1 MKRSYAFTEIIA
13 LILLMFTL
21 SACGDSEFGL
31 SKNTEKH
38 MTIVAKDADKDAFF
52 MVGTL
57 EVDAGDQIFIT
68 SNLKSGQIKVEIVGA
83 PEENIDQFPEIDST
97 SSFTARITGSSNTSG
112 TVPAGSY
119 MLRATC
125 MEKADGTIQI
135 EVKP

>member
-1 MKRSYAFTEIIA
+1 
-13 LILLMFTL
+13 MFTL
-21 SACGDSEFGL
+21 SACGGSEFGL
-31 SKNTEKH
+31 SKNTVKQ
-38 MTIVAKDADKDAFF
+38 MTIKAKDADKDAFF

-57 EVDAGDQIFIT
+57 EIDEGEQIIIT
-68 SNLKSGQIKVEIVGA
+68 SNLKRGQIKVEIVGA
-83 PEENIDQFPEIDST
+83 PEESIEQFPEIDST

-135 EVKP
+135 EIKP